1 MKSLH
6 NLLARQLARLGL
18 DASRPPDA
26 TAWETLLA
34 RVSETYADA
43 DRERYL
49 LERSQ
54 AISSREMEE
63 LNAKLELERD
73 RLESRVRE
81 RTAELAA
88 SEARFRSFTS
98 LGSDWYWEQDAQF
111 RFTSIAGNTEVYPG
125 HTIGSHIGR
134 TRWDIDDYDA
144 PAGGWDEHRR
154 LLESHQPFHEVVF
167 RLKLPN
173 GGRAYASVSGLPMFD
188 DEGRFTGYRGIG
200 RDITEQKL
208 TEENIRRLARFDP
221 LTGLANRTSLFEHV
235 EHAIARSRRHPRPFA
250 LLFVDLD
257 RFKDVNDAFGHSTG
271 DEVLR
276 TMARRLSLAI
286 RAGDTVA
293 RIGGDEFVVLAE
305 EVSPATVVADFS
317 QRLLETLAE
326 PIVLQ
331 GKEFRVGASIGI
343 AMFPA
348 DGEDA
353 PTLLKK
359 ADMAMYRAKESGRNG
374 YAFFAAETRNEPQ
387 ERILLV
393 SGLRRAIEA
402 DELVLFYQPKIAVRG
417 GTMTGA
423 EALIRWRHP
432 QRGLLLPGTFIPLA
446 EDSGLIRQI
455 GRWVLRTACLQAKAW
470 QSVAPYPVPVAVN
483 LSARQFGDDRLA
495 GEVAEALA
503 DSGLPARLL
512 ELEIT
517 ESIMMEQPEHA
528 AEKLRE
534 LRALG
539 VHIAVDD
546 FGTGYSSLARLKRFP
561 LTSVK
566 IDRSFVREI
575 PHDPDDAAIT
585 TAVIAMAHSL
595 RLRVVAEGVETEAQ
609 VRFLRERNCDE
620 IQGFFFSRPLPA
632 REVLPF
638 LRRRAD
644 AHAAAIGTG

>member
-1 MKSLH
+1 MH
-6 NLLARQLARLGL
+6 DLLARQLARLGL
-18 DASRPPDA
+18 DPTRPPDDA
-26 TAWETLLA
+26 GWAALLDRISGA
-34 RVSETYADA
+34 YADA
-43 DRERYL
+43 ERAVYL

-63 LNAKLELERD
+63 LNAVLQRERD

-98 LGSDWYWEQDAQF
+98 LGSDWYWEQDEQF
-111 RFTSIAGNTEVYPG
+111 RFSSIAGNTELYPG
-125 HTIGSHIGR
+125 HTIAAHLGR
-134 TRWDIDDYDA
+134 TRWELDDYDP

-154 LLESHQPFHEVVF
+154 MLEAHEPFHDVVF
-167 RLKLPN
+167 RLRLPN
-173 GGRAYASVSGLPMFD
+173 GGRAYASVSGVPMFRPD
-188 DEGRFTGYRGIG
+188 GSFAGYRGIG

-208 TEENIRRLARFDP
+208 AEENIKRLARYDP

-235 EHAIARSRRHPRPFA
+235 EQSIARARRHARPFA
-250 LLFVDLD
+250 LLFIDLD
-257 RFKDVNDAFGHSTG
+257 RFKDVNDAFGHGTG

-276 TMARRLSLAI
+276 TMARRVGLAI
-286 RAGDTVA
+286 RAGDTAA

-305 EVSPATVVADFS
+305 ELSSAAVVADFA
-317 QRLLETLAE
+317 QRLLEALAE

-343 AMFPA
+343 AISPA

-353 PTLLKK
+353 ATLLKK
-359 ADMAMYRAKESGRNG
+359 ADMAMYRAKEAGRNG
-374 YAFFAAETRNEPQ
+374 YAFFAAETRSNSH
-387 ERILLV
+387 ERILIV

-402 DELVLFYQPKIAVRG
+402 GELVLFYQPKVSVRTG
-417 GTMTGA
+417 AMTGV
-423 EALIRWRHP
+423 EALLRWRHP
-432 QRGLLLPGTFIPLA
+432 ERGLLLPGTFITLA
-446 EDSGLIRQI
+446 EDAGLIRQI
-455 GRWVLRTACLQAKAW
+455 GRWVLRTACAQAREW
-470 QSVAPYPVPVAVN
+470 QTVAPYAVPVAIN
-483 LSARQFGDDRLA
+483 LSARQFGDERLA
-495 GEVAEALA
+495 AEVSEALA
-503 DSGLPARLL
+503 DTGLPPRLL
-512 ELEIT
+512 EVEIT
-517 ESIMMEQPEHA
+517 ESIMMDQPERA

-575 PHDPDDAAIT
+575 PQDADDAAIT

-595 RLRVVAEGVETEAQ
+595 RLKVVAEGVENGAQ

-638 LRRRAD
+638 LKRRAD